1 MKKFDQKDDTLDV
14 AKTIKTLNAR
24 ISRTQQYIKEK
35 NLDTTLYDSIIKDIK
50 KIEGVSL
57 TDSDRISLKKEEI
70 AKLTPEAIKTLLS
83 TVLTPK
89 AFIELSESIIAEQ
102 AEDMDIDTDSM
113 SDREKVALAGA
124 IIKIYDSYSDALE
137 EFYTMREVDTSA
149 IVDDEIRAE
158 IEKAIIDIGRAIRHP
173 GVWTLPVSNIDQNK
187 KLIGELSGKL
197 DALKGGA

>member
-1 MKKFDQKDDTLDV
+1 MGGVSMDKVKILRALNTRLGRTSKWLKKNDV
-14 AKTIKTLNAR
+14 
-24 ISRTQQYIKEK
+24 
-35 NLDTTLYDSIIKDIK
+35 DPTLYDSLIEDAK
-50 KIEGVSL
+50 KIEGVTWTKSG
-57 TDSDRISLKKEEI
+57 RISLSKSALSSITSSAVKALQESI
-70 AKLTPEAIKTLLS
+70 LTPSQMIARAAE
-83 TVLTPK
+83 
-89 AFIELSESIIAEQ
+89 IIAEQ

-137 EFYTMREVDTSA
+137 EFYDMREVDTSA

-158 IEKAIIDIGRAIRHP
+158 IEKAIIDISRTIRHP
-173 GVWTLPVSNIDQNK
+173 GVWTLPVSTIDQNK

>member
-1 MKKFDQKDDTLDV
+1 MDKVKILR
-14 AKTIKTLNAR
+14 ALNAR
-24 ISRTQQYIKEK
+24 LGRTSKWLKK
-35 NLDTTLYDSIIKDIK
+35 NDVDPTLYDSLFEDAK
-50 KIEGVSL
+50 KIEGVTWTKSG
-57 TDSDRISLKKEEI
+57 RISLSKSALSSITSSAVKALQESI
-70 AKLTPEAIKTLLS
+70 LTPSQMIARATE
-83 TVLTPK
+83 
-89 AFIELSESIIAEQ
+89 IIAEQ

-137 EFYTMREVDTSA
+137 EFYDMREIDTSA

-158 IEKAIIDIGRAIRHP
+158 IEKAIIDISRTIRHP
-173 GVWTLPVSNIDQNK
+173 GVWTLPVSTIDQNK

>member
-1 MKKFDQKDDTLDV
+1 MDKVKILRALNTRLGRTSKWLKKNDV
-14 AKTIKTLNAR
+14 
-24 ISRTQQYIKEK
+24 
-35 NLDTTLYDSIIKDIK
+35 DPTLYDSLIEDAK
-50 KIEGVSL
+50 KIEGVTWTKSG
-57 TDSDRISLKKEEI
+57 RISLSKSALSSITSSAVKALQESI
-70 AKLTPEAIKTLLS
+70 LTPSQMIARAAE
-83 TVLTPK
+83 
-89 AFIELSESIIAEQ
+89 IIAEQ

-137 EFYTMREVDTSA
+137 AFYDMREIDTSA

-158 IEKAIIDIGRAIRHP
+158 IEKAIIDISRTIRHP
-173 GVWTLPVSNIDQNK
+173 GVWTLTVSTIDQNK

>member
-1 MKKFDQKDDTLDV
+1 MKRLDPKSYDLPV
-14 AKTIKTLNAR
+14 AKTIKTLNSR

-35 NLDTTLYDSIIKDIK
+35 DLDTTLYTSMIKDIK
-50 KIEGVSL
+50 KIEGVVL

-137 EFYTMREVDTSA
+137 EFYDMREVDTSA

-158 IEKAIIDIGRAIRHP
+158 IEKAIIDISRTIRHP
-173 GVWTLPVSNIDQNK
+173 GVWTLPVSTIDQNK

>member
-1 MKKFDQKDDTLDV
+1 MGGVSMDKVKILRALNTRLGRTSKWLKKNDV
-14 AKTIKTLNAR
+14 
-24 ISRTQQYIKEK
+24 
-35 NLDTTLYDSIIKDIK
+35 DPTLYDSLIEDAK
-50 KIEGVSL
+50 KIEGVTWTKSG
-57 TDSDRISLKKEEI
+57 RISLSKSALSSITSSAVKALQESI
-70 AKLTPEAIKTLLS
+70 LTPSQMIARAAE
-83 TVLTPK
+83 
-89 AFIELSESIIAEQ
+89 IIAEQ

-137 EFYTMREVDTSA
+137 EFYDMREVDTSA

-158 IEKAIIDIGRAIRHP
+158 IEKAIIDISRTIRHP
-173 GVWTLPVSNIDQNK
+173 GVWTLTVSTIDQNK

>member
-1 MKKFDQKDDTLDV
+1 MGGLSMDKVKILR
-14 AKTIKTLNAR
+14 ALNAR
-24 ISRTQQYIKEK
+24 LGRTSKWLKK
-35 NLDTTLYDSIIKDIK
+35 NDVDPTLYDSLFEDAK
-50 KIEGVSL
+50 KIEGVTWTKSG
-57 TDSDRISLKKEEI
+57 RISLSKSALSSITSSAVKALQESI
-70 AKLTPEAIKTLLS
+70 LTPSQMIARATE
-83 TVLTPK
+83 
-89 AFIELSESIIAEQ
+89 IIAEQ

-137 EFYTMREVDTSA
+137 EFYDMREIDTSA

-158 IEKAIIDIGRAIRHP
+158 IEKAIIDISRTIRHP
-173 GVWTLPVSNIDQNK
+173 GVWTLPVSTIDQNK

>member
-1 MKKFDQKDDTLDV
+1 MDKVKILRALNTRLGRTSKWLKKNDADP
-14 AKTIKTLNAR
+14 
-24 ISRTQQYIKEK
+24 
-35 NLDTTLYDSIIKDIK
+35 TLYDSLIEDTK
-50 KIEGVSL
+50 KIEGVTWTKSG
-57 TDSDRISLKKEEI
+57 RISLSKSALSSITSSAVKALQESI
-70 AKLTPEAIKTLLS
+70 LTPSQMIARATE
-83 TVLTPK
+83 
-89 AFIELSESIIAEQ
+89 IIAEQ

-137 EFYTMREVDTSA
+137 EFYDMRDIDTSA

-158 IEKAIIDIGRAIRHP
+158 IEKAIIDISRTIRHP
-173 GVWTLPVSNIDQNK
+173 GVWTLPVSTIDQNK